1 MLRFPAKKYFK
12 INEIYIF
19 TKSGCRVHGSF
30 SGCGLPKAG
39 AYPSRKTRSQFHD
52 GYSTHKK
59 GKQEGLCYGTPSKRT
74 SCDPNLNYHCKSPFA
89 KGILLQYRIFLLI
102 TQIAYS

>member
-1 MLRFPAKKYFK
+1 MKF
-12 INEIYIF
+12 IF
-19 TKSGCRVHGSF
+19 LPNQGAGCTALLV
-30 SGCGLPKAG
+30 AVV
-39 AYPSRKTRSQFHD
+39 SRKLELTRAEKHVHNFMMDTQLTKRVS
-52 GYSTHKK
+52 KK
-59 GKQEGLCYGTPSKRT
+59 AYGTPSKRT